1 MPPADSVDSRGPI
14 IESVARL
21 LLLILL
27 AVSGAACGLGAGDVT
42 AALAPSSS
50 ASPTGGPSP
59 SVGGPTGTAK
69 AAIVVGTPQ
78 PGDEVVSPVTIAG
91 TADVFEA
98 TVSIVILD
106 ASGQELAATF
116 ATATCGTGCRGRYSA
131 EVSFFTETRQSGTIA
146 VFESSAEDGSPR
158 NLVTIPVLL
167 VPGS

>member
-1 MPPADSVDSRGPI
+1 M
-14 IESVARL
+14 ARR

-27 AVSGAACGLGAGDVT
+27 LVVSSAACGLGIGDVT
-42 AALAPSSS
+42 AVLTPSSS
-50 ASPTGGPSP
+50 PSP
-59 SVGGPTGTAK
+59 SGTPLPSVGEPTGTGK
-69 AAIVVGTPQ
+69 AAIVVRTPL

-91 TADVFEA
+91 SADVFEA

-131 EVSFFTETRQSGTIA
+131 ALSFFTETRQSGTIA
-146 VFESSAEDGSPR
+146 VFESSAEDGSAR
-158 NLVTIPVLL
+158 NVVTIPVVL